1 MSQQQNVPAP
11 NQEGRIEL
19 ALLAYYNR
27 EFKSLRRAANTFNIP
42 SSMLTDQYNGI
53 AYLLDRRN
61 GCHKLTTTEE

>member
-1 MSQQQNVPAP
+1 MSQQQNMPAL

-27 EFKSLRRAANTFNIP
+27 EFKSLRRAANAFNIP
-42 SSMLTDQYNGI
+42 SSTLTDRYNGI

-61 GCHKLTTTEE
+61 GRYKLTTTEE

>member
-27 EFKSLRRAANTFNIP
+27 KFKSRRHAANAFNIP
-42 SSMLTDQYNGI
+42 SLMLTNQYNGI
-53 AYLLDRRN
+53 IYLPDRRN
-61 GCHKLTTTEE
+61 GRYKLTMTKK